1 LPINVLSD
9 IKLFQISAATQY
21 SLLSFGKS
29 GDINITVGRLGNGGM
44 EIMSEKAPSKVDT
57 AATVA
62 QRRDNALRRALS
74 TPPKPKQESE
84 KGNPT
89 P

>member
-1 LPINVLSD
+1 
-9 IKLFQISAATQY
+9 
-21 SLLSFGKS
+21 
-29 GDINITVGRLGNGGM
+29 M

-74 TPPKPKQESE
+74 TPPKLNRNRKR
-84 KGNPT
+84 GT
-89 P
+89 PLLDSAIGTGSFFIHADCRAVLLNRSIIFSD